1 MPDSRP
7 SRPDTSH
14 AGVWRLAGPIILS
27 NISVPLVGAVDTA
40 VMGHLDGPHFLGA
53 IALGALVFSFLY
65 WGFGFLR
72 MGTTGF
78 VARDFGR
85 GDTRGVHDTLTRA
98 LLLSILFGIL
108 VVLLQAPLNRLAFS
122 LLESSREVESLASE
136 YVSIRIWSA
145 PATLMVYALT
155 GVMIGLHDTRSA
167 LYLQLVLNLTNVAL
181 DLLFVPVLGFGISG
195 VAAAS
200 VIAEYGAAGFGLYL
214 LRRLIRA
221 YPVERARLLDPA
233 ALTVLMRANGDIFV
247 RTLCLVFSFSY
258 FTALGARLGESVL
271 AANAVLMNFQNI
283 MSHGLDGFAHAV
295 EALGGSAYGA
305 RDRERFRVAVRRTT
319 QWAVST
325 SVAAGL
331 IYIAFG
337 DALIA
342 LFSDL
347 PGVRAD
353 AAAYLP
359 WLALSPLVS
368 VWSFQLDGIFIG
380 TSRTAE
386 MRNAMLAST
395 LGYLVVM
402 QWTMAAF
409 GNHGLWLGL
418 MVFMVLRAATLMAY
432 YPRILRS
439 MDETPG
445 PQAR

>member
-1 MPDSRP
+1 MPELQRP
-7 SRPDTSH
+7 RPDTSH

-40 VMGHLDGPHFLGA
+40 VMGHLDGPHFLAA

-85 GDTRGVHDTLTRA
+85 NDTRGVHDTLTRA
-98 LLLSILFGIL
+98 LFLSLVFGCA
-108 VVLLQAPLNRLAFS
+108 VVLLQRPLNQLAFS
-122 LLESSREVESLASE
+122 LLEAGPEVESLASQ
-136 YVSIRIWSA
+136 YVLIRIWSA

-155 GVMIGLHDTRSA
+155 GVLIGLHDTRSA
-167 LYLQLVLNLTNVAL
+167 LYLQLALNLTNVAL
-181 DLLFVPVLGFGISG
+181 DLLFVPVLGFGIAG
-195 VAAAS
+195 AAAAS
-200 VIAEYGAAGFGLYL
+200 LIAEYAAAGFGLFL
-214 LRRLIRA
+214 LRRLIGA
-221 YPVERARLLDPA
+221 YPVQRTRLLDPA
-233 ALTVLMRANGDIFV
+233 ALLVLMRANADIFV
-247 RTLCLVFSFSY
+247 RTLCLVFSFAW
-258 FTALGARLGESVL
+258 FTAMGARLGEAVL
-271 AANAVLMNFQNI
+271 AANAVLMNFQNLT
-283 MSHGLDGFAHAV
+283 SHGLDGFAHAA

-305 RDRERFRVAVRRTT
+305 RDRDRFRLAVRRTSA
-319 QWAVST
+319 WAIAT
-325 SVAAGL
+325 SIATGL
-331 IYIAFG
+331 VFFVFG

-359 WLALSPLVS
+359 WLAVSPLIS

-395 LGYLVVM
+395 LGYLVVV
-402 QWTMAAF
+402 QWTMTAF

-439 MDETPG
+439 MDEG
-445 PQAR
+445 GR